1 MAETGANSLSTRK
14 RAMILY
20 WRAAPG
26 EEPVCVVRKSLQLHK

>member
-1 MAETGANSLSTRK
+1 MTETGANSTRK

-26 EEPVCVVRKSLQLHK
+26 EEPVCVFRRSLHCD